1 MQRIVAK
8 QKRKK
13 KTRKMGTLPH
23 LRPLHLET
31 IIGKYIITSLPK
43 EPSKWMIVEGFIST
57 TVVIPDLG
65 GQTNDYFVL
74 KAQEDWKDIFHK
86 WLLDSDKGDISD
98 EEDDDDEDTEDVQDV
113 LGNNWDDAESEV
125 TDNEEEVTDDED
137 DDESTDEEED

>member
-1 MQRIVAK
+1 
-8 QKRKK
+8 
-13 KTRKMGTLPH
+13 
-23 LRPLHLET
+23 
-31 IIGKYIITSLPK
+31 
-43 EPSKWMIVEGFIST
+43 
-57 TVVIPDLG
+57 VVIPDLG

-74 KAQEDWKDIFHK
+74 KAREDWKEVFTK

-113 LGNNWDDAESEV
+113 LGNNWDDTESEV